1 MSRIVVDA
9 DGLIK
14 LGKAKV
20 LALLVE
26 EYQVLIPG
34 AVYEEAVTKGKQELY
49 EDAFELE
56 ATLGGS
62 RVRIFEAEH
71 EREPGSAMEETPL
84 LGPGERAALR
94 LYREEE
100 ADAVLSDD
108 RVFLRFLDENSVP
121 YLTPAGVVVG
131 LVESGR
137 LDPREGLAAL
147 ERLREHVRDSV
158 YREAR
163 RELERRKGDDGQ

>member
-9 DGLIK
+9 DGLIQ
-14 LGKAKV
+14 LGKAEV

-26 EYQVLIPG
+26 EHEVLVPW
-34 AVYEEAVTKGKQELY
+34 AVYEEAITKGKRELY

-62 RVRIFEAEH
+62 GARIF
-71 EREPGSAMEETPL
+71 EREPGLAMEEVSS
-84 LGPGERAALR
+84 LGPGERDALR
-94 LYREEE
+94 VYNEEG

-108 RVFLRFLDENSVP
+108 RVFLRFLGERSIP
-121 YLTPAGVVVG
+121 YLTPASTVMG
-131 LVESGR
+131 LMGSGR
-137 LDPREGLAAL
+137 LDPKEGLAAL
-147 ERLREHVRDSV
+147 ERLRGHVRDSV

-163 RELERRKGDDGQ
+163 KELERQKGNNEQ

>member
-26 EYQVLIPG
+26 EHEVLVPW

-56 ATLGGS
+56 ATLGGG
-62 RVRIFEAEH
+62 RARIFEV
-71 EREPGSAMEETPL
+71 ERAPGPAMEEVSS
-84 LGPGERAALR
+84 LGPGERDALR
-94 LYREEE
+94 VYNEED

-108 RVFLRFLDENSVP
+108 KVFLSFLGERSIP
-121 YLTPAGVVVG
+121 YLTPASTVVG
-131 LVESGR
+131 LVGSGR
-137 LDPREGLAAL
+137 LDPEKGLAAL
-147 ERLREHVRDSV
+147 ERLRRHVRDSV

-163 RELERRKGDDGQ
+163 KELERRKGDEFE